1 MNKLSQLRSKLN
13 STQRQ
18 IQELLAEFQ
27 GRSPLLPA
35 SLYQLK
41 RRCGKQNCR
50 CNQGQLHATTV
61 LSYRGKQNKQ
71 TITPP
76 TDQIPK
82 LKTVTD
88 EYRRVR
94 QARARLV
101 KLQQQLIDMVDQMQ
115 ELRVQQG
122 ERELDKIR
130 SASARSTR
138 R

>member
-1 MNKLSQLRSKLN
+1 MKHLSRLRAKLN
-13 STQRQ
+13 NTEIQ
-18 IQELLAEFQ
+18 IQNLLADFQ
-27 GRSPLLPA
+27 GRSPLVPA

-61 LSYRGKQNKQ
+61 LSYRGKQSKQ

-101 KLQQQLIDMVDQMQ
+101 KLQHQLLDIVDQMQ